1 MKSKINLTKD
11 DIERGQFE
19 LIKEDNSGHGIYVE
33 KSLIEQKHL
42 DNAIYRYMKLSFLL
56 NMLEPPQKFYV
67 ANRQLFSDLRDK
79 MGIVKRL
86 EEIRNVYS
94 EAESWKNRKRLRE
107 RRAKQEIA
115 WQQCISCWCLDVRK
129 SGCTDENFLMWK
141 AYSSNEITVRIGS
154 SIRHFIDSILKIEHD
169 IFIAKVDY
177 KNKYSTEI
185 FDIIFR
191 KYPYYEDE
199 QELRMLVLSDNP
211 KGLLIP
217 VDLNILIDE
226 VRVSPFVPPNLEKF
240 IMNQL
245 GEQYPQLKQKIQPSM
260 IMEYVK

>member
-1 MKSKINLTKD
+1 MNTKITLTRD
-11 DIERGQFE
+11 DVDRGQFK
-19 LIKEDNSGHGIYVE
+19 LIKEDVSGHGIYVE
-33 KSLIEQKHL
+33 KSLIEDGNTDKPMF
-42 DNAIYRYMKLSFLL
+42 RYMKLSYLL
-56 NMLEPPQKFYV
+56 SMLEPPHMFYV
-67 ANRQLFSDLRDK
+67 ANRRSFSDLRDQ

-86 EEIRNVYS
+86 EEIKNIYS

-129 SGCTDENFLMWK
+129 TGNIDENFLMWK

-154 SIRHFIDSILKIEHD
+154 SIRHFIDSVLEIEHD
-169 IFIAKVDY
+169 ILIAKVEY
-177 KNKYSTEI
+177 KNKYTSDI

-191 KYPYYEDE
+191 KYSYYEDE
-199 QELRMLVLSDNP
+199 QELRMLVLSDSQ
-211 KGLLIP
+211 KGLNIP
-217 VDLNILIDE
+217 VDLDKLIDE
-226 VRVSPFVPPNLEKF
+226 VKVSPFVTPPLEKI

-245 GEQYPQLKQKIQPSM
+245 GEQYPNLKEKIRPSM